1 MANSPRVP
9 TYHNSRLKNIQK
21 RNSPH
26 GITRIVQVYVQTNY
40 CNGHVYLSTSY
51 KFIGNSRQKCKARS
65 PNSSAR
71 SAAYSV
77 MTYEACTDVDVD
89 VDGDG
94 VDERRPKP
102 LCPHRINT
110 LQYTSLLIFL
120 THTFTAT
127 SSSVQLCFKI
137 VYNILILPKF
147 I

>member
-1 MANSPRVP
+1 VVFAFFERLRDQNLRSILARSSADD
-9 TYHNSRLKNIQK
+9 SRMRRSYTSDALGIYC
-21 RNSPH
+21 RNST
-26 GITRIVQVYVQTNY
+26 IDI
-40 CNGHVYLSTSY
+40 
-51 KFIGNSRQKCKARS
+51 
-65 PNSSAR
+65 
-71 SAAYSV
+71 
-77 MTYEACTDVDVD
+77 
-89 VDGDG
+89 DG

-110 LQYTSLLIFL
+110 LQYTSLLIFF